1 MSSRTASNPSRLAT
15 AVVVTR
21 PSNEVESQSKFPTS
35 LRRRVRVLKPA
46 RVGDERDVERLRNPR
61 CDLDRELPED
71 VGEQLTGGRC
81 LRHDEVDVRET

>member
-35 LRRRVRVLKPA
+35 IR
-46 RVGDERDVERLRNPR
+46 
-61 CDLDRELPED
+61 
-71 VGEQLTGGRC
+71 
-81 LRHDEVDVRET
+81 